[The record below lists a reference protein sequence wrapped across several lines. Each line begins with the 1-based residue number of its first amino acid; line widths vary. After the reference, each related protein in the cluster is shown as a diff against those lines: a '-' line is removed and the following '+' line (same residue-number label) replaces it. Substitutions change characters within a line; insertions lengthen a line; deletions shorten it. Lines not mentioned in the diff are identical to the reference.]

1 MSTDVRLSFI
11 LKQLRLPT
19 VLSNYQKLAMEAQQ
33 SGQKYEEYL
42 LALLESEVSQREL
55 NGRKYRISEARFPML
70 RTLDE
75 YDFGAIASLNQSKV
89 WQLSKCDYIPKREN
103 IALIGGIGT
112 GKTHIAIALGL
123 SACQQGYRVRFYTVS
138 GLINELVEASESHRL
153 SKLETNLMRYQLII
167 LDELG
172 FVPFSQSGAQLL
184 FGFISQRYQRGSLII
199 TTNLGF
205 AEWTEVFGDPRL
217 TSALLDRMTH
227 HCHILEFSGKSY
239 RFRQSLERQ
248 AVEASLPAEV
258 SNTDPQSLEGKL
270 CSI

>member
-1 MSTDVRLSFI
+1 MSIDIRLTLI

-19 VLSNYQKLAMEAQQ
+19 VLSNYQKLAMEAEQN
-33 SGQKYEEYL
+33 GQKYEEYL
-42 LALLESEVSQREL
+42 LALLESEANQREL
-55 NGRKYRISEARFPML
+55 NSRKYRISEARFPML
-70 RTLDE
+70 RTMEE

-89 WQLSKCDYIPKREN
+89 LQLSKGEYIQRHEN

-138 GLINELVEASESHRL
+138 GLINELQEASESHRL
-153 SKLETNLMRYQLII
+153 SKLESHLMRYQLII

-172 FVPFSQSGAQLL
+172 FVPFSQSGAQML

-199 TTNLGF
+199 TTNLAF

-248 AVEASLPAEV
+248 TAGVCLPAEV
-258 SNTDPQSLEGKL
+258 SNA
-270 CSI
+270 

>member
-1 MSTDVRLSFI
+1 MSIDMRLRVI
-11 LKQLRLPT
+11 LKQLRMPT
-19 VLSNYQKLAMEAQQ
+19 VLSNYQKLATEAEQN
-33 SGQKYEEYL
+33 GQKYEEYL
-42 LALLESEVSQREL
+42 LALLENEVSQREL
-55 NGRKYRISEARFPML
+55 NSRKYRISEAHFPML
-70 RTLDE
+70 RTLEE
-75 YDFGAIASLNQSKV
+75 YDFGAIASLNQTKV
-89 WQLSKCDYIPKREN
+89 LQLSRCEYIPRHEN

-123 SACQQGYRVRFYTVS
+123 SACYQGYRVRFYTVS

-153 SKLETNLMRYQLII
+153 SKLESNLMRYQLII

-172 FVPFSQSGAQLL
+172 FVPFSQSGAQML

-248 AVEASLPAEV
+248 ASGANLLAEV
-258 SNTDPQSLEGKL
+258 SNT
-270 CSI
+270 

>member
-1 MSTDVRLSFI
+1 MSIDARLKII
-11 LKQLRLPT
+11 LKQLRMPT
-19 VLSNYQKLAMEAQQ
+19 VLSNYQKLAMEAEQN
-33 SGQKYEEYL
+33 GQKYEEYL
-42 LALLESEVSQREL
+42 LALLENEVSQREL
-55 NGRKYRISEARFPML
+55 NSRKYRISEAHFPML
-70 RTLDE
+70 RTLEE
-75 YDFGAIASLNQSKV
+75 YDFGAIASLNQSRV
-89 WQLSKCDYIPKREN
+89 LQLSKCEYIPRHEN

-112 GKTHIAIALGL
+112 GKTHIAISLGL
-123 SACQQGYRVRFYTVS
+123 SACHQGYRVRFYTVS
-138 GLINELVEASESHRL
+138 GLINELVEASEAHRL
-153 SKLETNLMRYQLII
+153 SKLESNLMRYQLII

-172 FVPFSQSGAQLL
+172 FVPFSQSGAQML

-248 AVEASLPAEV
+248 ESGGNLLAEV
-258 SNTDPQSLEGKL
+258 S
-270 CSI
+270 SI